1 MAVAFNSQ
9 GQAVTA
15 NPTVGTPKL
24 RNDAGMEQSALQLSN
39 LPFTV
44 SVQVANLS
52 ANRSMPIGTS
62 RITISLG
69 GLLNIDTSS
78 VKLNNSSNSISNY
91 YTFTAVNIGGDVQIV
106 GVQTGTVPPFFVD
119 SIVFRA
125 FATSVGNSFLTANID
140 PLIGLDDNDPNNNS
154 SQASYTV
161 TSTTLPVKLNN
172 FNVVRVGCNIDVNYS
187 AEEQIN
193 VNRFEVQASKNG
205 TDFFSLGSIA
215 AGFTTKYNGRYAIT
229 DAIKSSNLYVRL
241 KTIDNDGQFQ
251 FSEVKRIAGTCDG
264 GRSLVL
270 SVYPNPI
277 RSGSLLTINSRE
289 GSFNGKYSVSLLD
302 VTGRTLT
309 TQEMQLN
316 NVSNFK
322 FNVGNL
328 TSGQYLLRV
337 FNSELNES
345 AVVGFQKN

>member
-1 MAVAFNSQ
+1 MAFAINSQ

-24 RNDAGMEQSALQLSN
+24 RNDAGNEQSALQLSN

-52 ANRSMPIGTS
+52 ANRTMPAGTS

-78 VKLNNSSNSISNY
+78 VKLNNSANTISQY
-91 YTFTAVNIGGDVQIV
+91 YNFTAVNVAGDIQIIGT
-106 GVQTGTVPPFFVD
+106 QTGNVPPLFVD
-119 SIVFRA
+119 SLVFRA
-125 FATSVGNSFLTANID
+125 FATSVGNSFVTANID
-140 PLIGLDDNDPNNNS
+140 PLVGLDDNDPNNNS
-154 SQASYTV
+154 SQAPYTV
-161 TSTTLPVKLNN
+161 ISTTLPVKLNN
-172 FNVVRVGCNIDVNYS
+172 FNVVKVGCSIDVSYM
-187 AEEQIN
+187 AEEQTN

-215 AGFTTKYNGRYAIT
+215 AGFTTKYSGKYQIT

-241 KTIDNDGQFQ
+241 KTIDNDGQFE
-251 FSEVKRIAGTCDG
+251 FSEVRRIAGTCDG
-264 GRSLVL
+264 GRILVL

-277 RSGSLLTINSRE
+277 SSGRTLTINSKE

-302 VTGRTLT
+302 LTGRTL
-309 TQEMQLN
+309 QAKEMQLN

-322 FNVGNL
+322 FDIGNL
-328 TSGQYLLRV
+328 SSGQYLLRV
-337 FNSELNES
+337 FNAELSEAS
-345 AVVGFQKN
+345 VITFQKN